1 MLSFSYYYTS
11 FLLYYSHIKSYF
23 NIKYPHFCVPM
34 LGSCLIVDPRN
45 RPSVDSIIA
54 QLYSI
59 ADKLGENFDKPPVSH
74 VTVT

>member
-1 MLSFSYYYTS
+1 
-11 FLLYYSHIKSYF
+11 
-23 NIKYPHFCVPM
+23 M

-45 RPSVDSIIA
+45 RPSIDSIIA

-74 VTVT
+74 VTIT